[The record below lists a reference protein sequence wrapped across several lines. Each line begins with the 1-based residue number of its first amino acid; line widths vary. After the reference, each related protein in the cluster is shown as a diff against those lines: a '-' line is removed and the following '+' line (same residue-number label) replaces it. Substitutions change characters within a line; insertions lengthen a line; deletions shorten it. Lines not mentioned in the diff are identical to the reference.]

1 MTAPVGQAW
10 APVPQGAELFLDAR
24 GEARAL
30 RVRWHQDEDVV
41 VLSMW
46 RGGQCV
52 STFRLAIDEVPDL
65 IASLRAG
72 LAQAYAD
79 ARGE

>member
-1 MTAPVGQAW
+1 
-10 APVPQGAELFLDAR
+10 VPRDAELFLDAR

-52 STFRLAIDEVPDL
+52 ATFRLAIDEVPDL
-65 IASLRAG
+65 VDSLRAG
-72 LAQAYAD
+72 LARAYAN
-79 ARGE
+79 ARGEPS

>member
-1 MTAPVGQAW
+1 MPPDAA
-10 APVPQGAELFLDAR
+10 LFLDAR

-30 RVRWHQDEDVV
+30 RVRWHQEEDVV

-65 IASLRAG
+65 IASLRVG
-72 LAQAYAD
+72 LAQAYAA
-79 ARGE
+79 ARLAPDQPR

>member
-1 MTAPVGQAW
+1 
-10 APVPQGAELFLDAR
+10 VPPDAELFLDAR
-24 GEARAL
+24 GDARAL

-52 STFRLAIDEVPDL
+52 STFRLAVDEVPDL

-72 LAQAYAD
+72 LARAYTEAPRPELPD
-79 ARGE
+79 CATTR

>member
-1 MTAPVGQAW
+1 VTAV
-10 APVPQGAELFLDAR
+10 APVPPDAELFLDAR
-24 GEARAL
+24 GDARAL

-65 IASLRAG
+65 IDALRTG
-72 LAQAYAD
+72 LTRAYAD
-79 ARGE
+79 SRR